1 MPPGFGRAR
10 ITRRAASGLHDRATR
25 RGATA
30 VTATTDGSREP
41 PDAAVT
47 AAADPDRRAQP
58 YGRAKRRLP
67 DRRTHDHTLC
77 GVAVS
82 RDAPR
87 HLCAFSSD
95 IRYFD
100 SASISALLSC
110 DVLPCVSLIT
120 MMWFA
125 ASAG

>member
-58 YGRAKRRLP
+58 YGRAERRLP

-77 GVAVS
+77 GVPCLATRLVTS
-82 RDAPR
+82 APSP
-87 HLCAFSSD
+87 ATSD
-95 IRYFD
+95 TSTARRYPPC
-100 SASISALLSC
+100 SAATFCRACL
-110 DVLPCVSLIT
+110 
-120 MMWFA
+120 
-125 ASAG
+125 